1 MVMGWCFMV
10 STREILGIIRYPSKK
25 GYVAEVW
32 YRVKEDK
39 RVRIRVERIIEPYE
53 KPLESV
59 HLQKVRKI
67 REKAL
72 TRLESKLKKVIKK

>member
-1 MVMGWCFMV
+1 MA
-10 STREILGIIRYPSKK
+10 STREIMAIIKCPGKK
-25 GYVAEVW
+25 GYIAEVW

-59 HLQKVRKI
+59 HPQKVRKI
-67 REKAL
+67 KEKAL
-72 TRLESKLKKVIKK
+72 TRLESKLKKVIKQ

>member
-1 MVMGWCFMV
+1 MV
-10 STREILGIIRYPSKK
+10 STREIMAIIRYPSKK

-39 RVRIRVERIIEPYE
+39 RVRVRVERIIEPYE

-59 HLQKVRKI
+59 HSQKVRKLK
-67 REKAL
+67 EKAL
-72 TRLESKLKKVIKK
+72 TRLESKLKKVVKH

>member
-1 MVMGWCFMV
+1 MV
-10 STREILGIIRYPSKK
+10 STREILAIIRYPSKK
-25 GYVAEVW
+25 CYVAEIW

-59 HLQKVRKI
+59 HPKKVRKLK
-67 REKAL
+67 ENAL